1 MSNVF
6 QEVTLRLAVS
16 ESERKWILEQTS
28 HMEERP
34 YRARKE
40 EPVTATLSEQRS
52 WNYTLPR
59 PDSCMGDKST
69 GSPVC
74 SRPS

>member
-16 ESERKWILEQTS
+16 EPERKWILEQTS

-34 YRARKE
+34 YRAGE
-40 EPVTATLSEQRS
+40 AEPVTAPLSEQG
-52 WNYTLPR
+52 WNYALPR
-59 PDSCMGDKST
+59 LESCMGDQST
-69 GSPVC
+69 VSPVC